1 MTTAACDM
9 ARTISPPRYIIDEEY
24 YWNLI
29 KFSVGDHVFRVPKH
43 RFLTDSEIFATT
55 YGLDRAQVSG
65 SEDEFTAEDPMLDAV
80 SLDVEPHEF
89 RIFLKTLYPKQLQG
103 ELTLTPE
110 EWLAVLKLS
119 TKWLF
124 NDFRKMAIEK
134 LSPLAEMDPIEKVRI
149 GKEFCVEA
157 WLLSGYCELV
167 NRDESITVGDAG
179 KLGWQSAIRLCG
191 LREDWKIPGRRDP
204 IAKAIPANLD
214 SEIEI
219 AFRDKFEAI
228 REAQSLYM
236 TVEDRTDAERK
247 RQAEEKEAK
256 DVAERK
262 EQEERMLAQH
272 EAERRRIELAA
283 EEERKRVD
291 ELAKELEERRQLLQ
305 SLKSDV
311 KPAPEILLFAAPMA
325 PIGFE
330 TDSEDKSP
338 KSAVPESLPLIEDE
352 IPKISH
358 SEKKKKKKVKK
369 RSRSG
374 EDAVA
379 IPPVEMVPTEPA
391 IEEVNVEAEGLKVD
405 EMKAVAV
412 TSDSEVEAGD
422 LVAIEAGTVL

>member
-1 MTTAACDM
+1 M
-9 ARTISPPRYIIDEEY
+9 AQTISPPHYIIDEEY
-24 YWNLI
+24 YWDLI
-29 KFSVGDHVFRVPKH
+29 KFLVGDHVFRVPKH
-43 RFLTDSEIFATT
+43 RFLTGSEVFATT
-55 YGLDRAQVSG
+55 YGLDRAQG
-65 SEDEFTAEDPMLDAV
+65 SEREDELNAV

-89 RIFLKTLYPKQLQG
+89 RIFLGALYPKQLQG
-103 ELTLTPE
+103 ELTLTPD

-134 LSPLAEMDPIEKVRI
+134 LSPLTGMDPIEKVRI

-157 WLLSGYCELV
+157 WLLSGYRELV

-191 LREDWKIPGRRDP
+191 LREDWKIPGRRNP
-204 IAKAIPANLD
+204 SAMAVPANLD

-236 TVEDRTDAERK
+236 TVEDRTEAERK

-262 EQEERMLAQH
+262 AQEERILVPH

-305 SLKSDV
+305 SLNSDV
-311 KPAPEILLFAAPMA
+311 
-325 PIGFE
+325 
-330 TDSEDKSP
+330 TC
-338 KSAVPESLPLIEDE
+338 
-352 IPKISH
+352 
-358 SEKKKKKKVKK
+358 
-369 RSRSG
+369 
-374 EDAVA
+374 
-379 IPPVEMVPTEPA
+379 T
-391 IEEVNVEAEGLKVD
+391 
-405 EMKAVAV
+405 
-412 TSDSEVEAGD
+412 
-422 LVAIEAGTVL
+422 